1 MRRFRSV
8 VVCLALVEAIVWAA
22 DTALLSLGMPD
33 AKVMAGAQVNRVK
46 NSPFGVFILSHL
58 QLDDPDFQKFMAASG
73 FDPRRDLSE
82 LLIASSSS
90 QNDPSSWLIL
100 AKGTFDAA
108 RIQGLAQT
116 AGAVI
121 TPHKG
126 IYIITLSAS
135 QGTGQPQ
142 KATSTG
148 AIAFLDPATAVMGTP
163 DAVEAAI
170 DRRI

>member
-22 DTALLSLGMPD
+22 DTAMLSLVMPD

-58 QLDDPDFQKFMAASG
+58 QLDDPDFQKFMAATG
-73 FDPRRDLSE
+73 FDPRRARSE
-82 LLIASSSS
+82 LLIASSLS

-100 AKGTFDAA
+100 AKGTFDAP

-126 IYIITLSAS
+126 IAIIVLNAS
-135 QGTGQPQ
+135 QPQ
-142 KATSTG
+142 KATSTA

-163 DAVEAAI
+163 D
-170 DRRI
+170 

>member
-1 MRRFRSV
+1 MAFFMRRFRIV
-8 VVCLALVEAIVWAA
+8 AVCLALVQAIVLAA
-22 DTALLSLGMPD
+22 DTALLSLVMPD
-33 AKVMAGAQVNRVK
+33 AKVMAGAQVNRAK
-46 NSPFGVFILSHL
+46 NSPVGAYVLSHM
-58 QLDDPDFQKFMAASG
+58 QLDDPDFQKFIAASG

-82 LLIASSSS
+82 VLIASSAS

-108 RIQGLAQT
+108 RIQGMAQT
-116 AGAVI
+116 AGVVI

-126 IYIITLSAS
+126 ISIITLSAS

-148 AIAFLDPATAVMGTP
+148 AIAFLAPATAVMG
-163 DAVEAAI
+163 
-170 DRRI
+170 